1 MTATL
6 WIRACNDQQT
16 LQKDSARSFR
26 RDCTDVTF
34 LPESD
39 GSNNGT
45 SAGEAR
51 CGVDPPTLGQPHP
64 MAAMAVLVA
73 IPAAVVFYLVQK
85 HLVSGL
91 TAGGTKG

>member
-1 MTATL
+1 
-6 WIRACNDQQT
+6 
-16 LQKDSARSFR
+16 
-26 RDCTDVTF
+26 
-34 LPESD
+34 
-39 GSNNGT
+39 
-45 SAGEAR
+45 
-51 CGVDPPTLGQPHP
+51 